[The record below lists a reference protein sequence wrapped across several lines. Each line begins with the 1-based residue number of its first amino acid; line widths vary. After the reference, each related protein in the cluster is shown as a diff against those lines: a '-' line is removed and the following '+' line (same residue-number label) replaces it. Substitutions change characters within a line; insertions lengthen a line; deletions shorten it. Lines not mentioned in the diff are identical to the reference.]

1 MRISEVLLSSLEI
14 PMKRTFATS
23 RAKQD
28 VAKHVIVQLFSD
40 DGLVG
45 IGEGAPR
52 PHISGETVES
62 AFLLIEKYLAPL
74 LVGKDPTDIAAI
86 HREMDRIIE
95 LNPAA
100 KCAIDLALYD
110 LLGKRFGVPVY
121 ELLGGRTKDSLHIN
135 GTCDIQAPGLVSEAL
150 RRILKDG
157 FRYSIKIKIGTDPA
171 TDVERVRLA
180 REAIGQGIDLI
191 ADANQGWDVATAI
204 RVLRKIDDF
213 DLQVAEQPVYWRDLS
228 GMAQVTSAVRSSVMA
243 DESVWSS
250 HDAMQIIQ
258 MKAAR
263 MLNIKLIKTGGLHD
277 AHKIATMAQGANM
290 RCMVGCTLETS
301 ILCAAQAHLAMA
313 SENIVYIDSLTPGEF
328 LAEDP
333 AQGLN
338 WTGDLV
344 VLPDKPGLG
353 VELKEATMSKYTT
366 RRSSI
371 KKP

>member
-1 MRISEVLLSSLEI
+1 MRIREVQVSSLEI
-14 PMKRTFATS
+14 PMKKTFATS

-28 VAKHVIVQLFSD
+28 IAKHVIVQLLSD

-52 PHISGETVES
+52 PHISGETIES
-62 AFLLIEKYLAPL
+62 AFMLIEKYLGPL
-74 LVGKDPTDIAAI
+74 LIGKDPTDIAAI
-86 HREMDRIIE
+86 HREMDQRIE

-110 LLGKRFGVPVY
+110 LLGKRFDVPVY

-135 GTCDIQAPGLVSEAL
+135 GTCDIQEPELVSE
-150 RRILKDG
+150 ILKRRVKEG
-157 FRYSIKIKIGTDPA
+157 FTYSIKVKIGTDPVK
-171 TDVERVRLA
+171 DVERVRIA
-180 REAIGQGIDLI
+180 REAIGHGIDLI
-191 ADANQGWDVATAI
+191 ADANQGWDAATAI
-204 RVLRKIDDF
+204 RALRRMDDF
-213 DLQVAEQPVYWRDLS
+213 DLQVAEQPVYWRDIS
-228 GMAQVTSAVRSSVMA
+228 GLAQVTSAVRSSVMA
-243 DESVWSS
+243 DESVWSP

-263 MLNIKLIKTGGLHD
+263 MLNIKLIKSGGLHD
-277 AHKIATMAQGANM
+277 AHKIATIAQGANM

-328 LAEDP
+328 LVEDP
-333 AQGLN
+333 AKGLS
-338 WTGDLV
+338 WTEDLV

-353 VELKEATMSKYTT
+353 VELKETVMNRYTT

-371 KKP
+371 KKS